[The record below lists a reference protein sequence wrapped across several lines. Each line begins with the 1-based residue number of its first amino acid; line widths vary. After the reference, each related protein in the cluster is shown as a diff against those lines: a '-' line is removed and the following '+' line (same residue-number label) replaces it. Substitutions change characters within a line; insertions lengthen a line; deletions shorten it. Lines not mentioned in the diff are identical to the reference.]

1 MTYLF
6 NNTLMIL
13 LTPQYFPVECIAG
26 FGEDLNILPGFSK
39 SGSVGSVEVS
49 QFGVADHHYSKNE
62 RYTLL

>member
-13 LTPQYFPVECIAG
+13 FTPQYFPVEYFAG

-39 SGSVGSVEVS
+39 SGSVGSVEVL
-49 QFGVADHHYSKNE
+49 QFGFADHHYS
-62 RYTLL
+62 